1 MKPLAILLI
10 VCTALLVTGCGSTPT
25 KSTKAA
31 ATAQPECICGTHEAR
46 IHGCHAPACV
56 SGQGNPDNKQ
66 CFCAP
71 LKPAGAPAKGG

>member
-1 MKPLAILLI
+1 MKPLALLLI

-25 KSTKAA
+25 
-31 ATAQPECICGTHEAR
+31 AQPECICGTHEAR
-46 IHGCHAPACV
+46 IHGCPAPACV
-56 SGQGNPDNKQ
+56 SGQGNPDNPQ